1 MRRLKNKIPVKNT
14 RKRTRAAS
22 ADVLGTHFGDTGV
35 PRKWKDHYRRL
46 TELRNLFMAKKKDLV
61 KDATEERPS
70 YSMHLAD
77 AGTDTYDQDWAFSML
92 SSEQSALYE
101 IEAAMGRIKDGTY
114 GICELTGKP
123 IETARLEAIPWT
135 RYSLEGVKQ
144 LEGEG
149 QLRRTQLGKRG
160 SWHEVTAGERMIPA
174 GQEEEE

>member
-1 MRRLKNKIPVKNT
+1 MRRLKNQIPVKNT

-22 ADVLGTHFGDTGV
+22 ADVLGTNFGDTGV
-35 PRKWKDHYRRL
+35 PKKWKDCYRRL
-46 TELRNLFMAKKKDLV
+46 NDLRNLFTDKKKDLV

-114 GICELTGKP
+114 GICEITGKP
-123 IETARLEAIPWT
+123 IERARLEAIPWT
-135 RYSLEGVKQ
+135 RYSLAGVKQ
-144 LEGEG
+144 VEEEGKEH
-149 QLRRTQLGKRG
+149 RTKLGKRG
-160 SWHEVTAGERMIPA
+160 SWQEVTAGEKMVPA
-174 GQEEEE
+174 GKEEE